1 MFRHREKRVLF
12 AGVQEIVDGPKSSVD
27 GSEKSALQP
36 LRLVRKPVARKVD
49 AYKGDKA
56 EEFDENLEKRCKCV
70 GVLA

>member
-1 MFRHREKRVLF
+1 MFRHRQKRVFF
-12 AGVQEIVDGPKSSVD
+12 AGIQEIVDGPKGGVD
-27 GSEKSALQP
+27 SGEESALQP